1 MDGVHE
7 YLLEAQMDLVNSN
20 LLGWWFK
27 HSNGVEYKNFEDR
40 FLDHFSRF
48 ALGVGRDDLL
58 ELMLKN
64 GARVNF
70 YGKEEDS
77 LIFFAL
83 SPIGK
88 TGFSS
93 VRMLKLIIAAGA
105 DVNIFSKNGELN
117 PLMMAIN
124 NNAFAHAVILLN
136 AGADL
141 WVRSE
146 VLGLNAIE
154 FALSEKKN
162 NFIEI
167 MRESY

>member
-48 ALGVGRDDLL
+48 ALSDGRDDLL

-70 YGKEEDS
+70 YGEEEDS

-105 DVNIFSKNGELN
+105 DVNIFLKMVN
-117 PLMMAIN
+117 
-124 NNAFAHAVILLN
+124 
-136 AGADL
+136 
-141 WVRSE
+141 
-146 VLGLNAIE
+146 
-154 FALSEKKN
+154 
-162 NFIEI
+162 
-167 MRESY
+167 